1 MFQWLKNLFLKLKS
15 NYLTRNA
22 KFELEAWKEEFNLYN
37 LRCCHCGKIITHNEY
52 KQAPTLIWV
61 IEDRPECLSC
71 IAKILSGKLYKQ

>member
-15 NYLTRNA
+15 NYLTRKA
-22 KFELEAWKEEFNLYN
+22 ELEYYAWKEEFDSYN
-37 LRCCHCGKIITHNEY
+37 LRCCHCGKIITYNEY

-71 IAKILSGKLYKQ
+71 IAKILSGKLRNQ